1 MMQLYRYFC
10 IIWNTV
16 SIRNQYHA
24 LKKNLKRKK
33 YCMKIF
39 LKIWLLWFIQFN
51 FKLVNLGILQ
61 KLAFFE
67 VK

>member
-1 MMQLYRYFC
+1 MALFLKDDAAYRYFC

-24 LKKNLKRKK
+24 FKKNLKRKK

-39 LKIWLLWFIQFN
+39 LKI
-51 FKLVNLGILQ
+51 
-61 KLAFFE
+61 
-67 VK
+67 